1 MAAPE
6 TASLKD
12 LNGKWVM
19 NKTLSDETDS
29 VLALQGVGWLTRKAI
44 ALATI
49 TLHTKEYVDDASVTH
64 IDIDQTATGGI
75 KGTSEQR
82 VLDNQFREHTD
93 HIFGELKGRSRWFKL
108 SALDESDYDEKY
120 LKEGWEKAIVDG
132 EAIESFVENG
142 KAGWTAR
149 QIWGFMEVKGDRRY
163 VRNVV
168 VVKGD
173 QVKRRRLVYDWA
185 GKE

>member
-1 MAAPE
+1 MRPIPSSPWYAPSNLQFP
-6 TASLKD
+6 APA
-12 LNGKWVM
+12 N
-19 NKTLSDETDS
+19 NPQ
-29 VLALQGVGWLTRKAI
+29 QGVGWLTRKAI

-64 IDIDQTATGGI
+64 IDIEQTATGGI
-75 KGTSEQR
+75 KGTTELR

-108 SALDESDYDEKY
+108 SDLDESDYDEKY